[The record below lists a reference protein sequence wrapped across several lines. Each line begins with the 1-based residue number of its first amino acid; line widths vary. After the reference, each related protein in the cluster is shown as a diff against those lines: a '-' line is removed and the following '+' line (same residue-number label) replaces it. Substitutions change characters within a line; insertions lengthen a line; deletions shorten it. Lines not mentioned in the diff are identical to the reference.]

1 MSNPLLVDRLLP
13 SSSLCL
19 SVVADVIGGRTSSY
33 FFQHIIITTSL
44 GFTQHRLISSP
55 LSCHYM
61 FPCFSI
67 RYLLYTYQ
75 SLFALGSSHN
85 NTGSRDMS
93 SLCLR
98 FFFPN
103 RVLVSITVLQFLYF
117 LSPPSLESR
126 LELDHSSVAAAFHEV
141 VSHVKPIG
149 YSFFM
154 LFCDQLNTLF
164 LMFLRKRKKQR
175 KPKWKRIKCFC
186 KIKV

>member
-98 FFFPN
+98 FFSQSSLGFN
-103 RVLVSITVLQFLYF
+103 HSSAVSFF

-149 YSFFM
+149 YSFFY
-154 LFCDQLNTLF
+154 DI
-164 LMFLRKRKKQR
+164 LRSIEHAFSHVFTQKKQR
-175 KPKWKRIKCFC
+175 KPLWKRIT
-186 KIKV
+186 